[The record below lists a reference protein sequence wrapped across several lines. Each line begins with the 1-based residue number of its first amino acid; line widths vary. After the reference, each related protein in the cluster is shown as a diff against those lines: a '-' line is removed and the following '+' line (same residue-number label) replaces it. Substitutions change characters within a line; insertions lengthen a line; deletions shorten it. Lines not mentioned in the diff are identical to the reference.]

1 MLDRSWRQKA
11 WRVCWQKAGW
21 LLLLPALTWAQ
32 DASDASGE
40 RPDPELLE
48 FLGGFAGD
56 DRLVVDMM
64 IDEETGETVKL
75 TRSEELQND

>member
-1 MLDRSWRQKA
+1 M
-11 WRVCWQKAGW
+11 AGW

-32 DASDASGE
+32 DTSEPSGE
-40 RPDPELLE
+40 LPDPELLE
-48 FLGGFAGD
+48 FLGGFDGN

-75 TRSEELQND
+75 TRFEELQND

>member
-1 MLDRSWRQKA
+1 MPDRSRRQNA
-11 WRVCWQKAGW
+11 WRVCLRKAGW

-32 DASDASGE
+32 DASEPGGE

-75 TRSEELQND
+75 TRFEELQND